1 MEKIGAHIYATEKGV
16 RAP

>member
-1 MEKIGAHIYATEKGV
+1 MERIGARIYATEKGV